1 MKRVF
6 RYMIMSAAVVAA
18 VACAKEIAETE
29 NPSGGNEPEG
39 EGVTFTAYI
48 QNDEAPASPS
58 ATKVAIDID
67 ETAGTA
73 KVSFTAGDFVAVS
86 AQKTGTDGKTE
97 TIVDRIT
104 LNAENI
110 NADGSATFT
119 APNVPADA
127 ETYLAYFSDKNTLNS
142 FGWPSYV
149 YTNAKKDGWD
159 FIEIAA
165 GRIPHAAFANCGSDR
180 KLSFRNML
188 TLLKFRT
195 ETSGVSSVEFKGNN
209 GENVIGMVV
218 GNYSTGAVSLVSF
231 NTETNCFPV
240 AKAIVSAPNTDCYI
254 ALAPGVT
261 MSKGFTMTAYDASGK
276 VLFASK
282 YDKSF
287 TTVAGKLW
295 DLGKLED
302 HQMTPY
308 DLWQAG
314 YDLEIGGK
322 TYNKAEYGDGRLVT
336 SEIGFWGNMT
346 YGKNNDGKNGGVYF
360 IDNGGSLKV
369 GGNNYYSSIIVVGN
383 TPGKRADVIFTSGG
397 NYFLGSE
404 ENLSHHVLA
413 FQNVTITNQSAT
425 VDIINAYSD
434 GNDSKKTLGE
444 LIFDDCRINV
454 NRDFVTR
461 KATDQTIEGITIVNS
476 DILVMKDGVSF
487 FGTHNVTGFSLGN
500 VTLKNNVIWSDG
512 TSGTYED
519 GRAFYFINAPYANGA
534 TLGDVVF
541 ENNTFYNVDT
551 GNANVWFSKGYLTF
565 CDAQSISV
573 KNNLSFT
580 TAPASKSAAAA
591 EQRIAGLLSVKGMTK
606 EAVFAISTQ
615 ENNWHDYPQIAFLNA
630 SDGREFTKGTV
641 SGVTLV
647 NNADVKE
654 FVNPFESF
662 DLTTGAFKMKS
673 GYTQYGAQR

>member
-6 RYMIMSAAVVAA
+6 RYMIMSAAAVVA
-18 VACAKEIAETE
+18 VACAKEIVETPVSE
-29 NPSGGNEPEG
+29 GEKEQPG

-58 ATKVAIDID
+58 GTKVAIAID

-73 KVSFTAGDFVAVS
+73 KVSFTAGDFVAVY
-86 AQKTGTDGKTE
+86 DGKT
-97 TIVDRIT
+97 VDRIT
-104 LNAENI
+104 LKAENI
-110 NADGSATFT
+110 NADGSATFK
-119 APNVPADA
+119 APNVSADA
-127 ETYLAYFSDKNTLNS
+127 ETYLAYFSDKNTLSS

-188 TLLKFRT
+188 TLLKFQT
-195 ETSGVSSVEFKGNN
+195 ATTGVSSVEFKGNN

-218 GNYSTGAVSLVSF
+218 GNYSTGAVSLASYQGAP
-231 NTETNCFPV
+231 EHSSV
-240 AKAIVSAPNTDCYI
+240 AKANVAAPNTDCYI

-261 MSKGFTMTAYDASGK
+261 LSKGFTMTAHDASGK

-287 TTVAGKLW
+287 TTTAGKLL
-295 DLGKLED
+295 DFGKLED

-336 SEIGFWGNMT
+336 SEIGLVGNNT
-346 YGKNNDGKNGGVYF
+346 YGQNNDGKKGGVYF
-360 IDNGGSLKV
+360 VDNGGSILI
-369 GGNNYYSSIIVVGN
+369 GWNNYYSSIIVVGN
-383 TPGKRADVIFTSGG
+383 VMGVRAKVNVAHGG
-397 NYFLGSE
+397 SFFLGSE
-404 ENLSHHVLA
+404 EELSHHVLA
-413 FQNVTITNQSAT
+413 FKNVE
-425 VDIINAYSD
+425 IINKDGSRDVINADSD
-434 GNDSKKTLGE
+434 ANNSKKTLGYVV
-444 LIFDDCRINV
+444 FDDCRINV

-476 DILVMKDGVSF
+476 DILVMKDGASF
-487 FGTHNVTGFSLGN
+487 FSTHTVTGFSLGN
-500 VTLKNNVIWSDG
+500 VTVKNNVVWSDG

-534 TLGDVVF
+534 SLGNVVF

-551 GNANVWFSKGYLTF
+551 GNANVWFTKGYLTF
-565 CDAQSISV
+565 CDAKSISV

-580 TAPASKSAAAA
+580 TAPSSKSAAAA
-591 EQRIAGLLSVKGMTK
+591 EQRIVGLLSAKDMTK
-606 EAVFAISTQ
+606 EGVFAISSQ

-647 NNADVKE
+647 NNAVVKE

>member
-276 VLFASK
+276 VLFVSK

-287 TTVAGKLW
+287 TTAAGKLL
-295 DLGKLED
+295 DFGKLED

-322 TYNKAEYGDGRLVT
+322 TYNKAEYPLTVT
-336 SEIGFWGNMT
+336 HVTKDKTNAVV
-346 YGKNNDGKNGGVYF
+346 YGPGVWF
-360 IDNGGSLKV
+360 IDSDASVSVAGYHDGSV
-369 GGNNYYSSIIVVGN
+369 IVVGN
-383 TPGKRADVIFTSGG
+383 TVGERSKISLSGSYTRG
-397 NYFLGSE
+397 DETREHHVVAFKNMEIESNSGSE
-404 ENLSHHVLA
+404 FLPG
-413 FQNVTITNQSAT
+413 AT
-425 VDIINAYSD
+425 DRTHNEKGTVVI
-434 GNDSKKTLGE
+434 
-444 LIFDDCRINV
+444 DDC
-454 NRDFVTR
+454 FVTLNKSFLKCDNSNGNR
-461 KATDQTIEGITIVNS
+461 GAVAGLTVVNS
-476 DILVMKDGVSF
+476 DICVTASDIVF
-487 FGTHNVTGFSLGN
+487 FNTWNSAWDSTFPELSLIA
-500 VTLKNNVIWSDG
+500 KNNVIWSNDG
-512 TSGTYED
+512 HKLFVLVAGLNSGAGVWPFST
-519 GRAFYFINAPYANGA
+519 IV
-534 TLGDVVF
+534 L
-541 ENNTFYNVDT
+541 ENNTLYNVYT
-551 GNANVWFSKGYLTF
+551 GVPNDAANAWRFARFSLGLVTADKIPSSNF
-565 CDAQSISV
+565 SV
-573 KNNLSFT
+573 KNNMFYTSEATSTDRFF
-580 TAPASKSAAAA
+580 SVMRIKSETWAEAKVKSENAAA
-591 EQRIAGLLSVKGMTK
+591 G
-606 EAVFAISTQ
+606 
-615 ENNWHDYPQIAFLNA
+615 NWSDHHQIAFCSWNTPQDY
-630 SDGREFTKGTV
+630 DGDSMYWRYSITW
-641 SGVTLV
+641 V
-647 NNADVKE
+647 NNTGETKTE
-654 FVNPFESF
+654 PFESF